1 MAMGAPTAML
11 IETAALL
18 TLAQWLSPAY
28 PVGAFSYSHGLETAI
43 TDGSVA
49 DAESLCLW
57 VSEVLQHGSGR
68 SDAIL
73 LAASYGCDDPD
84 AVAEID
90 ALCRAFAPARERLIE
105 TDLQGAAFA
114 RTTAAIWGDEIP
126 ALCYPVAVGCAARLQ
141 GLPLELT
148 SAMFL
153 QAFASNLISAAMR
166 LIPLG
171 QTEGQRVIRRL
182 CPICRDI
189 AGATQPG
196 DLADLSGTAFLAEI
210 AAMRHETQHV
220 RIFRT

>member
-1 MAMGAPTAML
+1 MVMGARTAMP

-43 TDGSVA
+43 ADGSVA
-49 DAESLCLW
+49 DAESLFHW
-57 VSEVLQHGSGR
+57 VTEVLEHGSGR

-84 AVAEID
+84 ALTGID
-90 ALCRAFAPARERLIE
+90 ALCRAFAPARERLME

-114 RTTAAIWGDEIP
+114 RTTAAIWGDEMP
-126 ALCYPVAVGCAARLQ
+126 ALCYPVAVGRAARLQ

-148 SAMFL
+148 TAMYL
-153 QAFASNLISAAMR
+153 QAFASNLISTAMR
-166 LIPLG
+166 LMPLG
-171 QTEGQRVIRRL
+171 QTESQRLIQRL
-182 CPICRDI
+182 GPICRNI
-189 AGATQPG
+189 ADATQTA
-196 DLADLSGTAFLAEI
+196 DLNDLSGTAFLAEI